1 MGGGIRVGV
10 DVGGTFTKAVAL
22 TLQPLTL
29 RAHAVVPTSHTAAA
43 GVTEGVAA
51 ALRALLDD
59 LEATATA
66 SSSSRTRR
74 RRR

>member
-22 TLQPLTL
+22 TVQPLTL

-43 GVTEGVAA
+43 
-51 ALRALLDD
+51 
-59 LEATATA
+59 